1 MARERLGTARHL
13 AAAGLLALAA
23 SPAAQASAPA
33 AREARLDACFEQ
45 AGLRYGIAPQLL
57 RAIAWVESAMDPRA
71 LNANRD
77 GTHDIGLMQVNSRW
91 LLRLARFGLRP
102 QDLWDPC
109 TNVHVGAWI
118 LAHAIRRWG
127 YTWEAVGAYHAGDR
141 PAAAARR
148 ARYAERVRRRLAALE
163 EAAR

>member
-13 AAAGLLALAA
+13 AAAGLVALAA

-141 PAAAARR
+141 PEAAARR
-148 ARYAERVRRRLAALE
+148 ARYAERVRRRLARAGE
-163 EAAR
+163 GAG